1 MSVEIKNNPP
11 YVKDAK
17 FIDATDNV
25 EEDVWPKNIRYY
37 ARTNKWNSRI
47 ETLKQVIDQEDIDN
61 TVKYG
66 DIYKSLSNSVTFV
79 RSISGVAIYVIV
91 SAELV
96 SCNGE
101 YPTNPSIHDYK
112 YKAVTVWL
120 YVYDER
126 KAKESSAWTDE
137 DINFIHDFCEQE
149 SGQSEA
155 SKHGI

>member
-1 MSVEIKNNPP
+1 MSIEIENNPP
-11 YVKDAK
+11 YIEDAK
-17 FIDATDNV
+17 FIDETHDV

-37 ARTNKWNSRI
+37 ARTNKWNNRVKR
-47 ETLKQVIDQEDIDN
+47 LKQVITQEHIDD
-61 TVKYG
+61 TVKHG
-66 DIYKSLSNSVTFV
+66 DIYDSLSNSVTFV
-79 RSISGVAIYVIV
+79 RDISGVSIYVIV

-96 SCNGE
+96 SCNGK

-120 YVYDER
+120 YVHDEH

-137 DINFIHDFCEQE
+137 DIKFIHDFCEEE
-149 SGQSEA
+149 SSQSEA

>member
-25 EEDVWPKNIRYY
+25 KEDVWPKNIRYY
-37 ARTNKWNSRI
+37 ARTNKWDSRI

-61 TVKYG
+61 TVKHG
-66 DIYKSLSNSVTFV
+66 DIYDSLSNSVTFV
-79 RSISGVAIYVIV
+79 RDISGVAIYVIV

-96 SCNGE
+96 SCNGK